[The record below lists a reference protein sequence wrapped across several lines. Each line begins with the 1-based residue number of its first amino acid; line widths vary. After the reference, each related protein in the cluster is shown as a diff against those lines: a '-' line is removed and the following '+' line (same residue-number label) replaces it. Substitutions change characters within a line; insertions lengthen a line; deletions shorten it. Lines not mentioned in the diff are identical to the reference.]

1 MLPIPLKSSTGVN
14 FNPLRVYVSNEY
26 SKDEAE
32 AAEGDFKALDRMRT
46 MAMQARAATDT
57 SVATLQAYYAQVN
70 RLHGIFPINT
80 DHIRIAFTWHDAFRP
95 TKKSTEMDLNFER
108 AGVLFNIGAV
118 KSNIAASADRTSA
131 EGMKLACRE
140 FQLAAGLF
148 KHLRCHVVSQLNC
161 SLPSELTEEGLL
173 MVENIMLAQAQAC
186 FYEKS
191 VVDHRSASSSM
202 KASVVARL
210 AAQAAEMY
218 STALK
223 YGESPAMEA
232 AGLDRSWPITL
243 RFQQDFYS
251 AAAQYYQAEAC
262 KEAAQENGSGYG
274 EEVTRLRMAQ
284 TYIEVVLE
292 TAARQRM
299 GPAIIGKAELLK
311 AKIVKNKAV
320 AEKDNST
327 IYLETVPT
335 EASLK
340 PVNKTC
346 MVKVVEPEPSFPSTG
361 TLQPTLF
368 ANILPKAIKEALTE
382 AEKQVVALAAAMEQE
397 GREASKGARQ
407 QLARAGL
414 PGSLQAHESP
424 AGLPEATWKKLQ
436 GLREKQSTV
445 SDLQAQAEELQ
456 KTSGQV
462 AGTFLKIEK
471 MLKEE
476 EVREIA
482 FRAKYGP
489 AWDKFGEPSAQLMA
503 TTWKEVSHFQTLF
516 AAAQRSDDYLISRL
530 RSPELDGLSAL
541 LDESRR
547 NLDARLAQP
556 SSESSP
562 VLVDS
567 SNLSAAM
574 LRLARLLDERDA
586 LLVRIKAE
594 PDAMYVRLKGRL
606 LAGELVNEAVPPAM
620 ASVGELKSAL
630 AASIAGQGPLVEEIL
645 SENERFQ
652 AGRKT
657 DPALLERDALVQ
669 QLETGVLQCHELHA
683 QLAEG
688 REFYASVSKRI
699 QQLLLVT
706 EDQLYTQDIQRRD
719 FEVELGQSANRKKQ
733 ESDDQDVA
741 RKLFEQLNVQQQQEG
756 EGAATTGDAP
766 HFVPQPPFGG
776 GGPSPSVPPP
786 PPAIKPLPPPPHS
799 LSTPTPGPPPSY
811 EQAQALPIAPA
822 YTEQVKISQLV
833 QMGFPKAQAQ
843 HALVQE
849 RGDLQAALNVLLS
862 G

>member
-1 MLPIPLKSSTGVN
+1 
-14 FNPLRVYVSNEY
+14 
-26 SKDEAE
+26 
-32 AAEGDFKALDRMRT
+32 
-46 MAMQARAATDT
+46 
-57 SVATLQAYYAQVN
+57 
-70 RLHGIFPINT
+70 
-80 DHIRIAFTWHDAFRP
+80 
-95 TKKSTEMDLNFER
+95 
-108 AGVLFNIGAV
+108 
-118 KSNIAASADRTSA
+118 
-131 EGMKLACRE
+131 
-140 FQLAAGLF
+140 
-148 KHLRCHVVSQLNC
+148 
-161 SLPSELTEEGLL
+161 
-173 MVENIMLAQAQAC
+173 
-186 FYEKS
+186 
-191 VVDHRSASSSM
+191 M

-218 STALK
+218 NTALK
-223 YGESPAMEA
+223 HGESPAMEA

-262 KEAAQENGSGYG
+262 KEAALEKGSGYG

-284 TYIEVVLE
+284 NFIDVVLE

-327 IYLETVPT
+327 IYLETVPA

-340 PVNKTC
+340 PVNKAC
-346 MVKVVEPEPSFPSTG
+346 MVKILEPEPPFLPTG
-361 TLQPTLF
+361 TSQPTLF

-382 AEKQVVALAAAMEQE
+382 AEKQVAALAAGMEQE
-397 GREASKGARQ
+397 GREASKDARQ
-407 QLARAGL
+407 QLARVGL

-445 SDLQAQAEELQ
+445 PDLQAQAEELQ
-456 KTSGQV
+456 KAAGQV

-471 MLKEE
+471 TLKEE
-476 EVREIA
+476 EAREIA

-516 AAAQRSDDYLISRL
+516 AAAQRSDDYLATRL
-530 RSPELDGLSAL
+530 RSPELDGLSVL
-541 LDESRR
+541 LGESRQ

-556 SSESSP
+556 SSGSSP
-562 VLVDS
+562 VVVDT
-567 SNLSAAM
+567 SNLSEAM
-574 LRLARLLDERDA
+574 LRLAQLLDERDT

-594 PDAMYVRLKGRL
+594 PDAMCVRLKRRL
-606 LAGELVNEAVPPAM
+606 LAGELVKEAVPPAM
-620 ASVGELKSAL
+620 ASVEELKSAL
-630 AASIAGQGPLVEEIL
+630 AASIAGQGPLLKEIL
-645 SENERFQ
+645 NENERFQ

-699 QQLLLVT
+699 QQLLLVA

-719 FEVELGQSANRKKQ
+719 FEVELGQSAHREKQ
-733 ESDDQDVA
+733 ESDDQEMA

-756 EGAATTGDAP
+756 DGAAPGDAP
-766 HFVPQPPFGG
+766 PFAHQPQYGSGRHSPP
-776 GGPSPSVPPP
+776 VPPP
-786 PPAIKPLPPPPHS
+786 LPPVQPLPPPPHS
-799 LSTPTPGPPPSY
+799 LSTPTPTGPPPSY

-822 YTEQVKISQLV
+822 YTDQVKIAQLV

-843 HALVQE
+843 QVLVQE
-849 RGDLQAALNVLLS
+849 KGDLQAALNVLLS
-862 G
+862 D